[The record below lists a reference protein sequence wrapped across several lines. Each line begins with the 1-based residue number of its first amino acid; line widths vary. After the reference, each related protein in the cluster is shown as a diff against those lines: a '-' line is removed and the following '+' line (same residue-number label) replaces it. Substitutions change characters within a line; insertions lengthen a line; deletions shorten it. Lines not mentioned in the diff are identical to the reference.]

1 MSEGE
6 FFINSAK
13 SMPLDDARKLLLQ
26 PNSSSNVRM
35 PSPLSDRGPDRDNW
49 SSAVKSNGF
58 IVFIL
63 LPPNSSSNVC
73 MLSPLSKRDPDRD
86 RWSSTVKSNGLIV
99 FISVDAEVEL
109 GGEGSAND
117 M

>member
-1 MSEGE
+1 MNEGE

-13 SMPLDDARKLLLQ
+13 SMPLDDARKL
-26 PNSSSNVRM
+26 
-35 PSPLSDRGPDRDNW
+35 
-49 SSAVKSNGF
+49 
-58 IVFIL
+58 L

-86 RWSSTVKSNGLIV
+86 RWSSTAKSNGLIV